1 MLLMQEKN
9 TLLKNKSQHIS
20 DKINKKRYMLNNFGV
35 NIIPS
40 FMKIYK
46 TLNKQKNYF
55 NNNSLL
61 RWTHYKK
68 KKYKRK

>member
-61 RWTHYKK
+61 R
-68 KKYKRK
+68 